1 MYLSVCC
8 DVTQKGP
15 TYQKIKLQ
23 KIKSGYFSF
32 QGGDFPPMRC
42 VKTRSFLLCYA
53 EPMKYFSE
61 KFSGRG
67 GH

>member
-1 MYLSVCC
+1 MGLAWL
-8 DVTQKGP
+8 
-15 TYQKIKLQ
+15 KIKLQ
-23 KIKSGYFSF
+23 KIIKKYLTF

-42 VKTRSFLLCYA
+42 VKTRSCLLCYA

>member
-1 MYLSVCC
+1 MGLAWL
-8 DVTQKGP
+8 
-15 TYQKIKLQ
+15 KIKLQ
-23 KIKSGYFSF
+23 KIIKKYLTF

-42 VKTRSFLLCYA
+42 VKTRSCLLYYA